1 MSYRRTIPFLF
12 GLLIWSV
19 FQLSSASL
27 SHKQAQQQITP
38 SPSGPFHVE
47 GNRILDSKGTPF
59 LMKGTQLT
67 EFHAETVAEDNRSGM
82 TFGAHSPTSLS
93 AIRLRFNMN
102 TVRLPVNVLE
112 SSRPDY
118 FTELAKVVRRATD
131 IDLLVVIAA
140 HEPGAGLPSQES
152 IEFWSRCAAL
162 FKDSPN
168 VMFDVFPDPV
178 APGELHSTSGWN
190 VWKASM
196 EKVVHAARS
205 AGATQPVILTSWNDD
220 RLFEGAGNPVD
231 DPNVIYQASPR
242 YASNGRDADRD
253 LHYGFLTSRA
263 PVLASGW
270 DLNID
275 SAGECAA
282 IPSDPTT
289 ASAMVEAN
297 LNYFDAHNMS
307 WIVSEYKPGKLIKDW
322 SLQDATSL
330 ENGWTCGQS
339 GYPQPGIGRMIEAHL
354 RATEER
360 GMFVVSAGGG
370 PDLPRG
376 GFAMAYGP
384 AGAEHDSVAPNT
396 RHLPK
401 VLGGISVQITDS
413 KGITRPAGILWA
425 HAGWGQV
432 NYVVPLE
439 SAVGPATM
447 RVVRADGSMTV
458 SNITI
463 ADAAPGFWTGV
474 SCRGPALGEATQTFA
489 DGRISKSP
497 ISACNGVAC
506 ASLPIPMSSSAKTT
520 IRLRAS
526 GIRNAGGASNID
538 VAIGGVH
545 VPVVSYG
552 PTEEE
557 GVDQVTLEIPSSLSN
572 LGEADLICHVRGRVS
587 NAVQVAVGGRASAGA
602 RL

>member
-12 GLLIWSV
+12 GLLVWSV

-27 SHKQAQQQITP
+27 SHRQVQQEITP

-47 GNRILDSKGTPF
+47 GNQILNATGQPF
-59 LMKGTQLT
+59 LLKGTQLT
-67 EFHAETVAEDNRSGM
+67 EFHAETVAEDNHSGI

-112 SSRPDY
+112 SSAPGY

-140 HEPGAGLPSQES
+140 REPGAGLPSQKSE
-152 IEFWSRCAAL
+152 EFWSHCASV

-168 VMFDVFPDPV
+168 VMFDLFSDPSG
-178 APGELHSTSGWN
+178 PGELHSDAGWN
-190 VWKASM
+190 LWKNAM
-196 EKVVHAARS
+196 EQVVHAVRS
-205 AGATQPVILTSWNDD
+205 TGAAQPIILTSWNDD
-220 RLFEGAGNPVD
+220 RLFQGANKLVD
-231 DPNVIYQASPR
+231 DSNVIYQVSPR
-242 YASNGRDADRD
+242 YAATQTDSDRD
-253 LHYGFLTSRA
+253 RHFGFLANRA
-263 PVLASGW
+263 PVLATGW

-275 SAGECAA
+275 NPEECPAV
-282 IPSDPTT
+282 PSDPTA
-289 ASAMVEAN
+289 ASAMVKAN
-297 LNYFDAHNMS
+297 LNYFDAHNIS

-339 GYPQPGIGRMIEAHL
+339 VYPPPGIGRMIEAHL

-384 AGAEHDSVAPNT
+384 AGAERDSLAPSA

-413 KGITRPAGILWA
+413 KGVTRPAGIWWA

-439 SAVGPATM
+439 SAVGPAIM
-447 RVVRADGSMTV
+447 RVIRSDGSMTV
-458 SNITI
+458 SNITV

-474 SCRGPALGEATQTFA
+474 SCRGPALGEATQVFA
-489 DGRISKSP
+489 DGHTSKSP
-497 ISACNGVAC
+497 ISTCKGVAC
-506 ASLPIPMSSSAKTT
+506 ATLPIPMSSGAKTT

-526 GIRNAGGASNID
+526 GFRNAGSASNID
-538 VAIGGVH
+538 VTIGGVR

-587 NAVQVAVGGRASAGA
+587 NAVQVRIGGAKPVA
-602 RL
+602 